1 MSNNVDIIRAGY
13 GDFLSGNIPGVMERF
28 ADEFNFN
35 VAGAPEVPYAGT
47 YGNRTELMSFFQQLG
62 ESVTFSLFEPR
73 EYFANGDR
81 VLALG
86 RYEGKVNRSDTPFAT
101 DWVMAW
107 TIRDG
112 KIVAMQEICDP
123 AQVRKGFAAA

>member
-13 GDFLSGNIPGVMERF
+13 GDFLSGNIPGVIERF

-47 YGNRTELMSFFQQLG
+47 YRNRAELASFFQQLG
-62 ESVTFSLFEPR
+62 ENVTISFFEPR
-73 EYFANGDR
+73 EYFVNGDR
-81 VLALG
+81 VVTLG
-86 RYEGKVNRSDTPFAT
+86 YYEGKVNRNDVPFAA

-107 TIRDG
+107 TVRDG
-112 KIVAMQEICDP
+112 KIVGMQEISDP
-123 AQVRKGFAAA
+123 AQLRKGFAN